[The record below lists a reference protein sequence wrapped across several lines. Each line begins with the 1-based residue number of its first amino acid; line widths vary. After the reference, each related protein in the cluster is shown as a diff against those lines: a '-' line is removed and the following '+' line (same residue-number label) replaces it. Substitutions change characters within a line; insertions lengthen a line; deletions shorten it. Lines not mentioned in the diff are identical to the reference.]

1 MHVEKN
7 MLNNI
12 GNVMSSKSGILK
24 SASKATIERTIG
36 NRRSNIGRKFGFGIN
51 GSGDRMTI
59 THAGTGENINNILVL
74 GEMETGRCA
83 SNRNT
88 MKMMKGA
95 RSFMA
100 NS

>member
-7 MLNNI
+7 LLNNI